1 LETSAS
7 YWEARVKTYGFQK
20 VKELC
25 LFDLV
30 VDRFQTALLGHALH
44 RLGEMGITYLL
55 TFSRTISS
63 EFSLSFVIS
72 RHLEIRVRDHLH
84 HEASV
89 GGNEITHRVTP
100 IEVVF
105 FHGPHFGDRYGIA
118 ETAFGALADNGIQVI
133 AGVCSGSCVY
143 LVTPEG
149 GAEDVVR
156 VLSGTFEIPKAPSR
170 KGSGADQG

>member
-1 LETSAS
+1 
-7 YWEARVKTYGFQK
+7 
-20 VKELC
+20 
-25 LFDLV
+25 
-30 VDRFQTALLGHALH
+30 
-44 RLGEMGITYLL
+44 M
-55 TFSRTISS
+55 
-63 EFSLSFVIS
+63 
-72 RHLEIRVRDHLH
+72 
-84 HEASV
+84 

-100 IEVVF
+100 VEVVF

-170 KGSGADQG
+170 KGSGTDQG